1 MSTSTKTTL
10 KRIVAIHL
18 PTFQES
24 SSNDPDSV
32 LEQLNNAASSWS
44 ETAAKATLLVENN
57 PYNLEQVLVPFTS
70 VTRFVK
76 SIEDSRGSVK
86 IAIIEGLS
94 DGDYVKAKT
103 ALWERFEILVIDPL
117 AIDFVRRDPD
127 GAYDYH
133 RTQIDQ
139 TSKLNKM
146 RRPPEQRYEQLR
158 ELMAEKLNVIQIAEQ
173 MRLSVPAIYQL
184 RTRFKDELLRDVG
197 SDAPGMRFTKSHED
211 AS

>member
-1 MSTSTKTTL
+1 MSTKTTL

-24 SSNDPDSV
+24 SSSDPDSV

-44 ETAAKATLLVENN
+44 ETAAKATVLVDNN
-57 PYNLEQVLVPFTS
+57 PYNLEQVVIPFTS

-76 SIEDSRGSVK
+76 SVEDIQHSLK
-86 IAIIEGLS
+86 IVVIEGFS
-94 DGDYVKAKT
+94 DGEYMKVKT
-103 ALWERFEILVIDPL
+103 ALWERFKILVIDPL
-117 AIDFVRRDPD
+117 AIDFVCRDPD
-127 GAYDYH
+127 GAYNYH
-133 RTQIDQ
+133 LTQIDP

-158 ELMAEKLNVIQIAEQ
+158 ELMAERLNVIQIAEQ
-173 MRLSVPAIYQL
+173 MRLSIPAIYQL

-197 SDAPGMRFTKSHED
+197 SDVPGMKFTKSHED

>member
-1 MSTSTKTTL
+1 M
-10 KRIVAIHL
+10 
-18 PTFQES
+18 
-24 SSNDPDSV
+24 
-32 LEQLNNAASSWS
+32 
-44 ETAAKATLLVENN
+44 ENN

-94 DGDYVKAKT
+94 DGDYIKAKT
-103 ALWERFEILVIDPL
+103 ALWDRLEILVIDPL
-117 AIDFVRRDPD
+117 SIDFVRRDPD
-127 GAYDYH
+127 GAYAYH
-133 RTQIDQ
+133 LTQIDAS
-139 TSKLNKM
+139 SKFNRM
-146 RRPPEQRYEQLR
+146 RMPPEERYEQLK
-158 ELMAEKLNVIQIAEQ
+158 ELMAEKFNVIQIAER

>member
-1 MSTSTKTTL
+1 MSTKTTL
-10 KRIVAIHL
+10 KRIVAIPL

-24 SSNDPDSV
+24 SSSNPDSV
-32 LEQLNNAASSWS
+32 LEQLNRAASSWS

-86 IAIIEGLS
+86 IAVIEGLS
-94 DGDYVKAKT
+94 DGDYIKAKT
-103 ALWERFEILVIDPL
+103 ALWDRLEILVIDPL
-117 AIDFVRRDPD
+117 SIDFVRRDPD
-127 GAYDYH
+127 GAYAYH
-133 RTQIDQ
+133 LTQIDAS
-139 TSKLNKM
+139 SKFNRM
-146 RRPPEQRYEQLR
+146 RMPPEERYEQLK
-158 ELMAEKLNVIQIAEQ
+158 ELMAEKFNVIQIAER

>member
-1 MSTSTKTTL
+1 M
-10 KRIVAIHL
+10 
-18 PTFQES
+18 
-24 SSNDPDSV
+24 
-32 LEQLNNAASSWS
+32 EQLNNAASSWS

-103 ALWERFEILVIDPL
+103 ALWERLRILVIDPI

-127 GAYDYH
+127 GAYAYH
-133 RTQIDQ
+133 LTQIDAS
-139 TSKLNKM
+139 SKFNRM
-146 RRPPEQRYEQLR
+146 RMPPEERYEQLK
-158 ELMAEKLNVIQIAEQ
+158 ELMAEKFNVIQIAER

>member
-1 MSTSTKTTL
+1 MSTKTTL

-24 SSNDPDSV
+24 SSSSPDSV

-44 ETAAKATLLVENN
+44 ETAAKATILVDNN
-57 PYNLEQVLVPFTS
+57 PYNLEQVVIPFTS

-76 SIEDSRGSVK
+76 SIEDIKHSLK
-86 IAIIEGLS
+86 IVVIEGFS
-94 DGDYVKAKT
+94 DGDYIKVKT

-127 GAYDYH
+127 GAYAYH
-133 RTQIDQ
+133 RTQIDP

-146 RRPPEQRYEQLR
+146 RRPPEQRYQQLA
-158 ELMAEKLNVIQIAEQ
+158 ELMAERLNVIQIAEQ

>member
-1 MSTSTKTTL
+1 MSSKTTL
-10 KRIVAIHL
+10 KRIVAIPL

-24 SSNDPDSV
+24 SSSNPDSV
-32 LEQLNNAASSWS
+32 LEQLNRAASSWS

-57 PYNLEQVLVPFTS
+57 PYDLEQVLIPFTS

-76 SIEDSRGSVK
+76 SIEDSQELK
-86 IAIIEGLS
+86 IVVIAGLS
-94 DGDYVKAKT
+94 DGDYIRVKI
-103 ALWERFEILVIDPL
+103 ALWDRLNILVIDPL

-127 GAYDYH
+127 GAYKYH
-133 RTQIDQ
+133 LTQIDP
-139 TSKLNKM
+139 TSKANRM

-158 ELMAEKLNVIQIAEQ
+158 ELMLEKLNVIQIAEQ

>member
-1 MSTSTKTTL
+1 MSSKTTL
-10 KRIVAIHL
+10 KRIIAIPL

-24 SSNDPDSV
+24 SSNNPGAV
-32 LEQLNNAASSWS
+32 LEQLNRAASSWS

-57 PYNLEQVLVPFTS
+57 PYNLEQVLIPFTS

-76 SIEDSRGSVK
+76 SIEDIQGSLK
-86 IAIIEGLS
+86 IAVIEGLS
-94 DGDYVKAKT
+94 DGDYIKAKT
-103 ALWERFEILVIDPL
+103 ALWDRLEILVIDPL
-117 AIDFVRRDPD
+117 SIDFVRRDPD
-127 GAYDYH
+127 GAYKYH
-133 RTQIDQ
+133 LTQIDP
-139 TSKLNKM
+139 TSKANRM
-146 RRPPEQRYEQLR
+146 RRPPEERYDQLKD
-158 ELMAEKLNVIQIAEQ
+158 LMADRYNVIQIAER

>member
-1 MSTSTKTTL
+1 MSTKTTL

-18 PTFQES
+18 PNFQES
-24 SSNDPDSV
+24 SSSDPDSV

-44 ETAAKATLLVENN
+44 ETAAKATVLVDNN
-57 PYNLEQVLVPFTS
+57 PCNLEQVVITFTS

-76 SIEDSRGSVK
+76 SIEDIKHSLK
-86 IAIIEGLS
+86 IVVIEGFS
-94 DGDYVKAKT
+94 DGDYIKVKT

-127 GAYDYH
+127 GAYAYH
-133 RTQIDQ
+133 RTQIDP